1 MFNFLIYLVIMF
13 ANLAL
18 NLFFFF
24 FFIVITLII
33 ILFQLF
39 FEMQRKWKAT

>member
-18 NLFFFF
+18 NLSLF

>member
-18 NLFFFF
+18 NLSFF